1 MKNRDVAT
9 VTKKSM
15 HASPAPLLKVD
26 RLSKKFGGVQALDGV
41 DFVLSPRELVGLIG
55 PNGSGKTTA
64 FNIVTGVLKPTSG
77 QISFNGRDVTNNR
90 PEVNA
95 ALGMARTFQNIRLF
109 NDLPVIDNV
118 MVGLHAKHGPGFLPT
133 LFGMPSATRAEAEI
147 RHRAMEVLGILG
159 LTGRARDR
167 VGSLPYGDQRK
178 VEFARAL
185 ASEPILL
192 LLDEPTAG
200 MNPYETADLGETI
213 KRLHHELGVTTLLV
227 EHDMKMVMGI
237 CQRLVV
243 INQGRL
249 LAEGT
254 PADIR
259 NDPRVVEAYLGHGR
273 KARHA
278 VG

>member
-1 MKNRDVAT
+1 MQAL
-9 VTKKSM
+9 
-15 HASPAPLLKVD
+15 PAPILKVD
-26 RLSKKFGGVQALDGV
+26 RLSKRFGGVQALDAV
-41 DFVLSPRELVGLIG
+41 DFVLRPRELVGLIG

-64 FNIVTGVLKPTSG
+64 FNIVTGILKPSSG

-90 PEVNA
+90 PETNA

-133 LFGMPSATRAEAEI
+133 VLGLPKATRAEAEI
-147 RHRAMEVLGILG
+147 RRRAIDVLGILG
-159 LTGRARDR
+159 LTRRAKDR

-185 ASEPILL
+185 ASEPSLL

-200 MNPYETADLGETI
+200 MNPYETADLAETI
-213 KRLHHELGVTTLLV
+213 ERLHRELDVTTLLV

-254 PADIR
+254 PAEIR

>member
-1 MKNRDVAT
+1 MDAV
-9 VTKKSM
+9 
-15 HASPAPLLKVD
+15 PAPLLRVD
-26 RLSKKFGGVQALDGV
+26 RLSKRFGGVQALDGV
-41 DFVLSPRELVGLIG
+41 DFVLRPRELVGLIG

-64 FNIVTGVLKPTSG
+64 FNIVTGILKPTSG
-77 QISFNGRDVTNNR
+77 RITFDGRDVTNSR
-90 PEVNA
+90 PEANA

-118 MVGLHAKHGPGFLPT
+118 MVGLHAKHGPAFLPT
-133 LFGMPSATRAEAEI
+133 VLGLPGAARAEAEI
-147 RHRAMEVLGILG
+147 RHRAMDVLGILG
-159 LTGRARDR
+159 LTGRAKHR

-178 VEFARAL
+178 VELARAL
-185 ASEPILL
+185 ASEPSLL

-213 KRLHHELGVTTLLV
+213 ERLHHELGVTTLLV

-237 CQRLVV
+237 CQRLIV

-254 PADIR
+254 PAEIR
-259 NDPRVVEAYLGHGR
+259 GNQRVVEAYLGYGR
-273 KARHA
+273 KGRYA